1 MNGIRSGVLA
11 CALLVMM
18 SSPSIASTGEAEG
31 TPAVLSTDAS
41 NDGANTWQFLG
52 AFAYVA
58 ILAAAAY
65 AGVHI
70 VRRRRSLLGA
80 AASKAGQIRVVST
93 QRINLTCAVHLLE
106 IRGETVVMATNG
118 TQVHLL
124 QLNARHG

>member
-1 MNGIRSGVLA
+1 MKGIRSGVFA
-11 CALLVMM
+11 CALLVTL
-18 SSPSIASTGEAEG
+18 SSPSIAATTEAEG
-31 TPAVLSTDAS
+31 NRVVLTTGAS
-41 NDGANTWQFLG
+41 NDGANTWQLLG

-70 VRRRRSLLGA
+70 VRWRRSLLGGT
-80 AASKAGQIRVVST
+80 ASKGGEIRVVST

-106 IRGETVVMATNG
+106 VRGETVVMATNG

-124 QLNARHG
+124 QLNARNG